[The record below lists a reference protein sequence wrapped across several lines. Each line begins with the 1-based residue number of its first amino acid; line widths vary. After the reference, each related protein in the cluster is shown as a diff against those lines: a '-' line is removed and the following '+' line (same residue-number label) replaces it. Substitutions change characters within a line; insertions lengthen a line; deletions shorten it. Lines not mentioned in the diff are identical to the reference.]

1 MKAAYALG
9 RIFLPVI
16 FIVSGIQ
23 KLLNIQGV
31 AKMLSDAG
39 VPIPDEI
46 AAYLGGMP
54 KYEALAYLVGGVEL
68 IAALMIL
75 IGLKARWGAVVLIG
89 FTVVATVLFHNFWA
103 MTGAAAEDNQIQALK
118 NLSIIGGLLLVVAGG
133 SGGSSMD
140 GRPQA

>member
-9 RIFLPVI
+9 RILLPVI

-23 KLLNIQGV
+23 KLLNIRGV

-39 VPIPDEI
+39 VPVPDEI

-75 IGLKARWGAVVLIG
+75 IGLKARWGAVALIG
-89 FTVVATVLFHNFWA
+89 FTIVATVLFHNFWA
-103 MTGAAAEDNQIQALK
+103 MTGAAAEENQIQALK

-133 SGGSSMD
+133 SGGNSMD
-140 GRPQA
+140 GRPRA